1 MGFLLMRKKINSI
14 FIGGKNLGYGCLEHL
29 ITKKIKPRYIVANI
43 DDIGKDNAFSK
54 SLIKLAK
61 KNKIKVVKIDKLYRK
76 IINNKQK
83 IDIIFCIG
91 STMILPK
98 EILKIPIL
106 GTLNIHPSLL
116 PNFRGRYSIP
126 HAIFENKKYTGL
138 TGHWISEKIDSGEIL
153 FTKKIIINDADTA
166 ETIYKKFTKYSLK
179 EFKIFVAKILK
190 NNKNLTKKVKIK
202 QGSYRK
208 KLLPNNGKIDW
219 NWSGKKIFN
228 FIRSMIH
235 EPFPPPTMKI
245 GKKTYYILSKKYINK
260 KKLLKSP
267 V

>member
-1 MGFLLMRKKINSI
+1 MIKKLNSI
-14 FIGGKNLGYGCLEHL
+14 FIGGKNLGYSCLDHL
-29 ITKKIKPRYIVANI
+29 IKKKLAPKYVAANR
-43 DDIGKDNAFSK
+43 DDTGKDNAFSK

-61 KNKIKVVKIDKLYRK
+61 INKIKVVKLEKLYRK
-76 IINNKQK
+76 IINDKYK

-98 EILKIPIL
+98 KILKLPIL

-138 TGHWISEKIDSGEIL
+138 TGHWISEKIDTGKIL
-153 FTKKIIINDADTA
+153 FLKKIIINDDDTA
-166 ETIYKKFTKYSLK
+166 ETIYKKFTKYAFK
-179 EFKIFVAKILK
+179 EFKIFLIKILK
-190 NNKNLTKKVKIK
+190 NRKNLIKNIKIK
-202 QGSYRK
+202 QGNYRVK
-208 KLLPNNGKIDW
+208 SLPNNGEIDW

-228 FIRSMIH
+228 FIRSMVH
-235 EPFPPPTMKI
+235 EPFPPPTVRI

-260 KKLLKSP
+260 KKFLKSP
-267 V
+267 L